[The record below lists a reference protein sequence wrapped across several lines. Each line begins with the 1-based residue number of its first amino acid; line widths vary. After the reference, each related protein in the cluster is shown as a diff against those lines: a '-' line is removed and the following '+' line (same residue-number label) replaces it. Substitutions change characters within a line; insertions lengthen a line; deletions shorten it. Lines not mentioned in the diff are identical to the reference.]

1 MFSGAGTKNV
11 PLFQFVNCTDKLPFG
26 KEYSTV
32 ILEYNFS
39 VSLASFISAKGI
51 AGKLRD
57 TAVYFVNTLIRMLIL
72 AWKKCFRINAIV
84 RQRNS

>member
-11 PLFQFVNCTDKLPFG
+11 PLFQFVNCIDKLPFG

-39 VSLASFISAKGI
+39 VSLASFLSANGI
-51 AGKLRD
+51 AGKLGD
-57 TAVYFVNTLIRMLIL
+57 MAMYLCKYANKNVDPCIEKVF
-72 AWKKCFRINAIV
+72 
-84 RQRNS
+84 